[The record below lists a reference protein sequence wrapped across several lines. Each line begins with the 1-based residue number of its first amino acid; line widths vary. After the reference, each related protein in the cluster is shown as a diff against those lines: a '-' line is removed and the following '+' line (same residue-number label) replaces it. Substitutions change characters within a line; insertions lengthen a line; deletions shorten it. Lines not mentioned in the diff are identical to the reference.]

1 MTGKPVQKTGL
12 TVIEWISAIQALKG
26 PCLIDKKAS
35 VKGWPDT
42 IVVRQREQ
50 IPGVWDRHNASGE
63 KTVVVDCRNATAEI
77 KELFQQ
83 FSHSSHGPG
92 SQLPGYPTKQVTPT
106 TCSHVSFCSSCFSSA

>member
-1 MTGKPVQKTGL
+1 M
-12 TVIEWISAIQALKG
+12 
-26 PCLIDKKAS
+26 
-35 VKGWPDT
+35 KGWPDT

-92 SQLPGYPTKQVTPT
+92 SQLPGYPTKTGHADHLLPRFLLLQLLLQRMKVCMTEHDIFPLPG
-106 TCSHVSFCSSCFSSA
+106 